1 MTADCSAR
9 FNPKSYPT
17 FLAPKMVDSL
27 AALAQQKDLDEAFD
41 GVEGFEKCPCVRPSS
56 SSKR

>member
-27 AALAQQKDLDEAFD
+27 AALA
-41 GVEGFEKCPCVRPSS
+41 
-56 SSKR
+56 